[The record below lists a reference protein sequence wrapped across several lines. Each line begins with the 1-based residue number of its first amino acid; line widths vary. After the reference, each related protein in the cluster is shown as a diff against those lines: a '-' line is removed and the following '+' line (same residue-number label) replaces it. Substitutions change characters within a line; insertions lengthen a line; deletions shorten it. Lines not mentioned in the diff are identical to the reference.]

1 VVHPGTGEQHALD
14 LRYLHTETE
23 GEAFESMRANL
34 DAVASQTGMGDVF
47 RLRGADVYHV
57 ERVARLGVA
66 PAEQPR
72 QVELLEP
79 LEHVVRRLAACASYE
94 EVARVALEALDDQLG
109 LGHTILL
116 AHDVAAARLFAVASA
131 GYDASAVGAEVA
143 VGDGLIG
150 TAAVRRRLVVQPNR
164 AATCSASCTSSP
176 SAWRRSSAPGSPRC
190 GCSGRISQRLSR
202 RAACLPRTRRPRR

>member
-1 VVHPGTGEQHALD
+1 
-14 LRYLHTETE
+14 
-23 GEAFESMRANL
+23 MRANL

-72 QVELLEP
+72 PVDLLEP

-109 LGHTILL
+109 LEHTILL
-116 AHDVAAARLFAVASA
+116 AHDAEAARLFAVASA

-143 VGDGLIG
+143 AGDGLIG
-150 TAAVRRRLVVQPNR
+150 TAAVRRRLVVQPNLQR
-164 AATCSASCTSSP
+164 SRTMAQAVTGAA
-176 SAWRRSSAPGSPRC
+176 PRP
-190 GCSGRISQRLSR
+190 
-202 RAACLPRTRRPRR
+202 A